1 MALPLAPF
9 LLGLVGS
16 MVGRVLASLGF
27 SVVVIS
33 GVEASIGGLKT
44 LVVNSANTLPAD
56 VMQLF
61 LLAGGGV
68 ALNIILG
75 AVSFRVSLWAITKS
89 VSVLG
94 VSV

>member
-33 GVEASIGGLKT
+33 GVEASIGALKT
-44 LVVNSANTLPAD
+44 MVVNAANTLPAD
-56 VMQLF
+56 VLMLF
-61 LLAGGGV
+61 LLSGGGV
-68 ALNIILG
+68 ALNIVLG
-75 AVSFRVSLWAITKS
+75 AVAFRVSLWAITKS
-89 VSVLG
+89 VSILG

>member
-33 GVEASIGGLKT
+33 GVEASIGALKS

-68 ALNIILG
+68 ALNIIMG
-75 AVSFRVSLWAITKS
+75 AVSFRVALWAITKS

>member
-33 GVEASIGGLKT
+33 GVEASIGALKS

-68 ALNIILG
+68 GLNIIMG
-75 AVSFRVSLWAITKS
+75 AVSFRVALWAITKS